1 MVEQVH
7 NGVIH
12 RTWPDG
18 KQRLVELWSPPLL
31 AHAYRAGTRVVAPGH
46 FVEQA
51 PVDATAG
58 IARFFGLD

>member
-1 MVEQVH
+1 VEQVR
-7 NGVIH
+7 NGVTH

-18 KQRLVELWSPPLL
+18 NQRLVELWSLPLL
-31 AHAYRAGTRVVAPGH
+31 AHAYPAGMRAVAPGR
-46 FVEQA
+46 FVEPA